1 MMQLEQED
9 FQILCKV
16 NKCKEPTVRD
26 SPWCDKH
33 WPVFNHGQLDLDPTV
48 AFQPRLF

>member
-1 MMQLEQED
+1 MKQLEQED

-16 NKCKEPTVRD
+16 YKCEEPAAKD

-33 WPVFNHGQLDLDPTV
+33 WPIFNPDELDLDPTV
-48 AFQPRLF
+48 PFQPRLF